1 MESRTPSAALIRWRR
16 RAAYRKVRTV
26 EQPDPQQLERL
37 CHEDAGSRDLL
48 ARFRA
53 LAAAQGVQTDNFL
66 AVWAQSILND
76 CHHIKRH

>member
-1 MESRTPSAALIRWRR
+1 MASDASLGALIRWRR

-66 AVWAQSILND
+66 AAWAQNILNG